1 MEMSMPERRL
11 QPARRVVTLS
21 LTPSES
27 MLTVEVAL
35 LRLQQTNMRT
45 VLRAGDLRAVFVR
58 FRIAILFIWSNFL
71 F

>member
-1 MEMSMPERRL
+1 MPERRL

>member
-1 MEMSMPERRL
+1 MPERRL

-21 LTPSES
+21 LTPGES
-27 MLTVEVAL
+27 MLTIEVAL

-45 VLRAGDLRAVFVR
+45 VLRAGDLRAVFVQ